1 MQGKISLHAR
11 GCAANPASRPFFPS
25 ANIRCHSQDHR
36 ENVWEYLLSLPEYR
50 LARSQHAARHIPPT
64 AVYRMQHHP
73 GAAPDQQASKLSGQ
87 MKMRI
92 LLRVMRRTSYGL
104 GNAGNIAWDK
114 IAKGWL
120 RRLRICDP
128 AASARAIFPGRVVS
142 RLLGKRTCPGGV
154 RRDLKKTG
162 FR

>member
-1 MQGKISLHAR
+1 
-11 GCAANPASRPFFPS
+11 
-25 ANIRCHSQDHR
+25 
-36 ENVWEYLLSLPEYR
+36 
-50 LARSQHAARHIPPT
+50 
-64 AVYRMQHHP
+64 
-73 GAAPDQQASKLSGQ
+73 
-87 MKMRI
+87 MKMRM

-104 GNAGNIAWDK
+104 GNAGDIAWDK

-128 AASARAIFPGRVVS
+128 AASARAIYPGRVVNGLTVC
-142 RLLGKRTCPGGV
+142 LLGKRTCPGSV

>member
-1 MQGKISLHAR
+1 
-11 GCAANPASRPFFPS
+11 
-25 ANIRCHSQDHR
+25 
-36 ENVWEYLLSLPEYR
+36 
-50 LARSQHAARHIPPT
+50 
-64 AVYRMQHHP
+64 
-73 GAAPDQQASKLSGQ
+73 

-128 AASARAIFPGRVVS
+128 AVLLEQYFLVVLSAVYWASELAPAAS
-142 RLLGKRTCPGGV
+142 ET
-154 RRDLKKTG
+154 
-162 FR
+162 